1 MFDDE
6 QEFKITPIT
15 KVTSVG
21 NQLFDNCLSQSM
33 YEFKAMYKNAEG
45 TVGQITITIPGRL
58 NPKWEQ
64 IINNACKNNE
74 MIIPRV
80 FRNNS
85 FSVGKALLE

>member
-15 KVTSVG
+15 KVTSVW

-74 MIIPRV
+74 IIIPLV

-85 FSVGKALLE
+85 FSVGKSLLE

>member
-21 NQLFDNCLSQSM
+21 NQLLDNCLSPSM
-33 YEFKAMYKNAEG
+33 CDFKAIYKNAE
-45 TVGQITITIPGRL
+45 VLI
-58 NPKWEQ
+58 
-64 IINNACKNNE
+64 
-74 MIIPRV
+74 IIPLV

-85 FSVGKALLE
+85 FSVGKSLLE

>member
-1 MFDDE
+1 MFDDK

-21 NQLFDNCLSQSM
+21 NQLLDNCLSPSM
-33 YEFKAMYKNAEG
+33 YDFKAIYKNAEG
-45 TVGQITITIPGRL
+45 LVGQITITIHGRL
-58 NPKWEQ
+58 SLKWKQ

-74 MIIPRV
+74 IIIPLI

-85 FSVGKALLE
+85 FSVGKSLLE